1 MGEFAGVDEAVA
13 KEAASAAP
21 STTGINLDMFNM
33 PGMSGSIKA
42 QAATI
47 PKAVNKTASPGKKI
61 NPETGEEYTPVDAK
75 PAAAKPA
82 AEPQGKAATMN
93 DVVKQLQSLNM
104 LMGQLLS
111 KTEDLGAKQIKATK
125 SSGANL
131 YKA

>member
-1 MGEFAGVDEAVA
+1 
-13 KEAASAAP
+13 
-21 STTGINLDMFNM
+21 M
-33 PGMSGSIKA
+33 PGMGGSIKA

-75 PAAAKPA
+75 PAAAATPA

-111 KTEDLGAKQIKATK
+111 KTDDLGTKQIKATK
-125 SSGANL
+125 SSSANL